1 MFFKN
6 YLAFF
11 QVSNYNQW
19 FFFSVG
25 KIVKNHPSRHF
36 DGYVDKDATER
47 KIVRGNSKFQSELN
61 VKEI

>member
-1 MFFKN
+1 MI
-6 YLAFF
+6 
-11 QVSNYNQW
+11 

>member
-1 MFFKN
+1 MI
-6 YLAFF
+6 
-11 QVSNYNQW
+11 
-19 FFFSVG
+19 FFSVG

-61 VKEI
+61 VNVFFLNFQM